1 MRTLTPAIPK
11 ATKVI
16 AVPAQ
21 KAFPTLVV
29 TIFRAMTKS
38 PTIVP
43 TAKAVNGQKA
53 MMMHQNTYAFVPI
66 FHPIAKIP

>member
-16 AVPAQ
+16 AAPAQ
-21 KAFPTLVV
+21 KAFPTLVM
-29 TIFRAMTKS
+29 TIFWAMT
-38 PTIVP
+38 
-43 TAKAVNGQKA
+43 TAKAVNGQKVR
-53 MMMHQNTYAFVPI
+53 MIQQNTYVFVPI

>member
-1 MRTLTPAIPK
+1 MRTPTPTIAK

-29 TIFRAMTKS
+29 NMPSPMTKS

-43 TAKAVNGQKA
+43 TVKAVNGQI
-53 MMMHQNTYAFVPI
+53 MHQNTYVFVPI
-66 FHPIAKIP
+66 FHPIANIP